1 MAAEIFVLRIVHV
14 LGGVLW
20 VGTAVFVA
28 AFLMPAMK
36 DAGPAA
42 GPVMAGLQKRKM
54 MVFMPVTAILTILS
68 GIRLLMI
75 VSNGFDGS
83 YFATGSGRTFGWA
96 GVIAIIAFLLG
107 MFISRPAMGRA
118 GAIAASLPSTPEA
131 ERGPLMQEMQA
142 LRERAAKIS
151 LLVAVLL
158 VLTVLGMAVG
168 RYA

>member
-1 MAAEIFVLRIVHV
+1 MAAELFVLRIVHV

-42 GPVMAGLQKRKM
+42 GAVMAGLQKRKM
-54 MVFMPVTAILTILS
+54 MVFLPVTAILTLLS

-83 YFATGSGRTFGWA
+83 YFSTGSGQIFGFA
-96 GVIAIIAFLLG
+96 GILALVAFVLG

-118 GAIAASLPSTPEA
+118 SAIAASLPATPEA
-131 ERGPLMQEMQA
+131 ERGPLMQEMNA
-142 LRERAAKIS
+142 LRERAAKIAV
-151 LLVAVLL
+151 LVAVLL
-158 VLTVLGMAVG
+158 VLTVAGMAVA